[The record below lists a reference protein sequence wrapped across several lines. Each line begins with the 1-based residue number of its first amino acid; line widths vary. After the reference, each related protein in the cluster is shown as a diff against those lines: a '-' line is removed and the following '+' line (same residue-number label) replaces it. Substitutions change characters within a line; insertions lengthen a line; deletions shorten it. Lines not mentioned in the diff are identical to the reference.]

1 MTTAAKKYWLIGAL
15 CISLP
20 LALLMGGLFNWR
32 TR

>member
-20 LALLMGGLFNWR
+20 LALLMGGVVSRKLV
-32 TR
+32 